1 MRIAISGAPVAPP
14 ASAAQRCEP
23 AAGGWVCDIIA
34 GADGSL
40 PGTAT
45 PAEDDLGSTVTVPTD
60 ARAVRELAHDI
71 AGEAPTPE
79 EQVRRLLAWIHNHI
93 ERAPVDSFSALDV
106 LQTRQ
111 AECQGHAYLYTAF
124 ARSLGI
130 PTRVVSGLVYSE
142 QFKGFLYHS
151 WSISFVNGRWLAV
164 DPTFSQIE
172 ADATHI
178 TVTEGD
184 SAAELLPL
192 IEWVGKVRIRV
203 LETEPVA
210 TRR

>member
-1 MRIAISGAPVAPP
+1 M
-14 ASAAQRCEP
+14 
-23 AAGGWVCDIIA
+23 
-34 GADGSL
+34 
-40 PGTAT
+40 
-45 PAEDDLGSTVTVPTD
+45 
-60 ARAVRELAHDI
+60 
-71 AGEAPTPE
+71 
-79 EQVRRLLAWIHNHI
+79 
-93 ERAPVDSFSALDV
+93 DSFSALDV

-151 WSISFVNGRWLAV
+151 WSISFVNGRWQAV

-184 SAAELLPL
+184 SAADLLPL